1 MKLVVYGSK
10 AFSSPFSRQGRP
22 GAAWRSLGG
31 AAALAVLLTILPGA
45 AAQQARYARKYKPL
59 PQLSHIVVLVQK
71 GFDGKPMANTP
82 VVFHSTF
89 QGRDDGNMEVKTDP
103 NGNATMDLIQVG
115 SDVDVQVIAKGYAT
129 YSHQLTSVGAKES
142 LVAKMVRPHD
152 QVSQWET
159 SAGQVSSMKPGIQE
173 PPHPALVPPKP
184 NVDGFALPPSS
195 PAANPSPADGPAN
208 SPGTSAQQT
217 GTSAN
222 QTGNPQ

>member
-142 LVAKMVRPHD
+142 LVVKMLRPHD
-152 QVSQWET
+152 QISQWET
-159 SAGQVSSMKPGIQE
+159 PTGQVSSMKPGIQE
-173 PPHPALVPPKP
+173 PPHPVLVPPKP

-195 PAANPSPADGPAN
+195 PASNPSPVGSSADSSA
-208 SPGTSAQQT
+208 TSAQPTGTPASQT
-217 GTSAN
+217 GT
-222 QTGNPQ
+222 PQ